1 MSRQLNFGRRLGLL
15 HRLIANES
23 RFRRRHS
30 FSALPARSG
39 VGRIFR
45 FAVRTAHVHSRGL
58 IKFPA
63 GAKSSALEKFVRCL
77 GLSDSYL
84 SLFAAFCG
92 IFSSDVSFRVSGRAL
107 RLNAPRFLDR
117 HWVAMKSSISALEY
131 VAGESMTS
139 SNFQPIL
146 SRTDR
151 GPNRWTR

>member
-23 RFRRRHS
+23 RFRLRHS

-45 FAVRTAHVHSRGL
+45 FAVSTAHVHGRGL
-58 IKFPA
+58 IKLPA
-63 GAKSSALEKFVRCL
+63 GAKSSATEKFGRCL

-92 IFSSDVSFRVSGRAL
+92 IFSSGVSFRASGQAPAHRSKVLGPAFGGKEKFDACVSML
-107 RLNAPRFLDR
+107 R
-117 HWVAMKSSISALEY
+117 E
-131 VAGESMTS
+131 
-139 SNFQPIL
+139 
-146 SRTDR
+146 
-151 GPNRWTR
+151 NR